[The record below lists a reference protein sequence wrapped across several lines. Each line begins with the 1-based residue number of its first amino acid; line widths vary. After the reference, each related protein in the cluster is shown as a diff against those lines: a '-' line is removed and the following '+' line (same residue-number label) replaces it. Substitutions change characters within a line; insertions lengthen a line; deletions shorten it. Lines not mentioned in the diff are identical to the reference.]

1 VRFSAIS
8 VVLREYRV
16 GIIPNFFQ
24 NTSSFFK
31 IWENLLDADFA
42 GYADC
47 LAGLAYLAG
56 AFFGAS
62 TFAIFYFQLTIF
74 DWDLKLTI
82 LVRPRRAGISQSSR
96 FRKAQD
102 FALLKIFGRK
112 NVLTGLL
119 LMVNVD
125 LTY

>member
-1 VRFSAIS
+1 MRFSAIS

-62 TFAIFYFQLTIF
+62 TFAIFYFQLTSF

-82 LVRPRRAGISQSSR
+82 LVRPRRAGPDKSG
-96 FRKAQD
+96 FRVAQD
-102 FALLKIFGRK
+102 FAKLKISRCSRFLG
-112 NVLTGLL
+112 GPAPIS
-119 LMVNVD
+119 
-125 LTY
+125 